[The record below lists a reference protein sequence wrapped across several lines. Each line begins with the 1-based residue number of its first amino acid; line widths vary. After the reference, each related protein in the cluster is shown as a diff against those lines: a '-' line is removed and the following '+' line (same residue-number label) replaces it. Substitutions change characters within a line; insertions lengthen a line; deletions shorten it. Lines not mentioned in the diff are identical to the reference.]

1 MRRLLYLPVLC
12 ASLAPVLAG
21 TTSARACTID
31 GKPSAF
37 ANDDRAV
44 IYSKPPTEATYAWWA
59 RFAFP
64 RAFHVGQRI
73 AFREDDAQVRKVL
86 PSMADVS
93 RSWRWDFGD
102 KTAQEGDRATH
113 SYARAGRYK
122 VAVDAYFH
130 GYGWEAFDTITI
142 TVKR

>member
-1 MRRLLYLPVLC
+1 MRCLPCVPVLSV
-12 ASLAPVLAG
+12 SLALTLAG
-21 TTSARACTID
+21 TMSAQACTLD

-37 ANDDRAV
+37 ANDVRAV
-44 IYSKPPTEATYAWWA
+44 IYSKAPTEATYAWWA

-73 AFREDDAQVRKVL
+73 AFHEDDAQIRKVL
-86 PSMADVS
+86 PSMADLS

-102 KTAQEGDRATH
+102 KAAQVGDRATH

-122 VAVDAYFH
+122 VAVEAYFH
-130 GYGWEAFDTITI
+130 GYGWQAFDTITI